1 MVVAAFVSNAE
12 PKKMGARRGEQLY
25 NARSAQ

>member
-12 PKKMGARRGEQLY
+12 RIRDALHVDEEPKVLK
-25 NARSAQ
+25 